1 MVAYRREVA
10 LRLSALIA
18 AVVLAASCAD
28 RVPNAPLAKPGD
40 AKAMGQLLNGTK
52 RLAEQFQT
60 PAVKQLFAHKDEGFL
75 SADER
80 DQLYKLWAAWL
91 DQDYAYRSFR
101 KRFLRH
107 WQSHSEID
115 ARVRTLVVGFAA
127 HAALVR
133 GSLGWLEM
141 IKGKAIFEKALNEAS
156 PEHGT
161 AAGQFDRLRLMTALP
176 HTAVALEVGLRSLR
190 NQTARMLADE
200 KPDDAKFI
208 EAVQRTIAFAEQT
221 QAMYER
227 RGAQV
232 LKDAVE
238 TVVFQELDEVISPL
252 VTDIALWM
260 GDTRL
265 RKDSA
270 SLIAK
275 AQVDALLPKMQPG
288 DLVVERRNWYLSNL
302 GLPGFWPHAELYIG
316 TDKDLAAAFDADPSV
331 LKAYG
336 GPFTAH
342 LQKAFAA
349 RWKEYVAGHEGE
361 ALRIVEA
368 VSEGV
373 QFSTATHGMQADYIG
388 VMRPRLTA
396 LEKARAIERAWGHL
410 GKPYDFDFDFQTQ
423 ATLVCSEV
431 VWASYQALASEGS
444 SLDLKPSEYMGRLT
458 LPPTDIVKVFD
469 EQLGKPEQQLDF
481 VGFLDGREDTKNAID
496 GTVAA
501 FRASWQRAKWDI
513 SQD

>member
-1 MVAYRREVA
+1 M
-10 LRLSALIA
+10 LRLPVFLLLLGF
-18 AVVLAASCAD
+18 VLGCAD
-28 RVPNAPLAKPGD
+28 RVPNAPVASPKD
-40 AKAMGQLLNGTK
+40 AKAMARLLDSTK

-60 PAVKQLFAHKDEGFL
+60 APVKQLFAHKDEGFL

-80 DQLYKLWAAWL
+80 DQLYRLWAAWL

-107 WQSHSEID
+107 WQSHAAID

-127 HAALVR
+127 HTALVR

-141 IKGKAIFEKALNEAS
+141 VKGKAIFEKALNEAS
-156 PEHGT
+156 AEHGT

-190 NQTARMLADE
+190 NQTARMLADK

-208 EAVQRTIAFAEQT
+208 DAVQRTIAFAEQT

-232 LKDAVE
+232 MKDAVE
-238 TVVFQELDEVISPL
+238 TVLIQELDEVISPL

-270 SLIAK
+270 SLISA
-275 AQVDALLPKMQPG
+275 AQVDALTAKMQPG

-302 GLPGFWPHAELYIG
+302 GLPGFWPHAELYVG
-316 TDKDLAAAFDADPSV
+316 TEKDLAAAFDADPAV

-336 GPFTAH
+336 GPFTAY
-342 LQKAFAA
+342 LKKTFAA
-349 RWKEYVAGHEGE
+349 HWQEYSAGHEGE
-361 ALRIVEA
+361 TFRILEA
-368 VSEGV
+368 ISEGV
-373 QFSTATHGMQADYIG
+373 VFSTATHGLQADYVG
-388 VMRPRLTA
+388 VLRPRLSV
-396 LEKARAIERAWGHL
+396 LERARAIERAWGHL
-410 GKPYDFDFDFQTQ
+410 AKPYDFDFDFQTQ

-431 VWASYQALASEGS
+431 VWASYQAPTAEGK

-469 EQLGKPEQQLDF
+469 EQFGKPEQQLDF
-481 VGFLDGREDTKNAID
+481 VGFLDGREASKDATEAS
-496 GTVAA
+496 AEA
-501 FRASWQRAKWDI
+501 FRASWLRPKWDI